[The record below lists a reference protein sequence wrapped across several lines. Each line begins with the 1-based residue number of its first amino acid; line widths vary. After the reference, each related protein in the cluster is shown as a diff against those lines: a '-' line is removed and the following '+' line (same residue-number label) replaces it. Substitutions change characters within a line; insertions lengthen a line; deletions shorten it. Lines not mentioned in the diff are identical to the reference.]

1 MKLRKLDR
9 GASKIL
15 PCRSASVIARKRSC
29 RKVMFSPVSIC
40 PLGVGI
46 TGTRS
51 LPGVGMY
58 PPPPDIRPQGGVD
71 NHPPLTWNH
80 EIRLASG
87 RYASY
92 WNDFLFIPGIIRIRD
107 SAVHSCRFTARALL
121 LSAGLRSLDES
132 PADFPLVRLPALLL
146 QVVGRELVRVL
157 LVDDLLVVQ
166 ISAGV
171 SDLIDTSSV
180 SVLKSSEKKVQKMFL
195 DIQWCQRII
204 RLTRKG

>member
-1 MKLRKLDR
+1 MWEGNVFTGIYL
-9 GASKIL
+9 S
-15 PCRSASVIARKRSC
+15 
-29 RKVMFSPVSIC
+29 M
-40 PLGVGI
+40 GVGI

-107 SAVHSCRFTARALL
+107 SVVHSCRFSARALL
-121 LSAGLRSLDES
+121 LGAGLGSLDDS
-132 PADFPLVRLPALLL
+132 PADLPLVRLPALLL

-157 LVDDLLVVQ
+157 LVHDLLVVQ
-166 ISAGV
+166 ISAGAP
-171 SDLIDTSSV
+171 DLIDTSSV
-180 SVLKSSEKKVQKMFL
+180 CVLKSSEKMYEICFL
-195 DIQWCQRII
+195 KFTGGK
-204 RLTRKG
+204 RL